1 MSLRNELIQF
11 IKTDLGANVATV
23 DENTNLI
30 DNGILDSMALMRLM
44 DFVEDRTGIRV
55 PDSEVVPDN
64 FQTVAEIETLVN
76 RIRAR

>member
-76 RIRAR
+76 RIRSR

>member
-23 DENTNLI
+23 DEHTNLI

-44 DFVEDRTGIRV
+44 DFVEDRTGVRV

-76 RIRAR
+76 RIRSR

>member
-44 DFVEDRTGIRV
+44 DFVEDRTGVRV

-76 RIRAR
+76 RIRSR